1 MGEVW
6 LAEQTRP
13 LRRQVAV
20 KVVKAGMDTA
30 QVLARFDAE
39 RQALALMDHRTI
51 AKIFDGGATP
61 EGRPFFAMEYVRG
74 ETITRYC
81 DGNRLSIADRLEL
94 FIQLCDGVQHAH
106 QKGIIHRDLKPS
118 NVLVSVADGKAMPH
132 IIDFGIA
139 KATTQPLT
147 DQPLFTGIG
156 GFVGT
161 LDYMSPEQAAMSSV
175 DIDTRSDVYS
185 LGVLLY
191 ELLTGTMPFD
201 SATLR
206 EAGVDEFRR
215 VIREQEPAK
224 PSTRVAGT
232 KADTTTSTASCRR
245 TVPARLISSLRG
257 DLDWITIKALDKD
270 RTRRYQTVNAL
281 ALDIRRHLNHEP
293 VVAGPPGAVY
303 RSRKFIRRHRF
314 GVASGVAAVSVL
326 AVFAVLMT
334 LQASRVAR
342 ERDRANQ
349 EAVTAKRVSDF
360 LVGLFRVS
368 DPGEARGRTITAREI
383 LDKGAMD
390 LETLRDEPDIQARLQ
405 ATIGS
410 VYTGLGAYEAAGKL
424 LEQSVATRRR
434 TLGSDH
440 PDTLAA
446 INELANLYW
455 FQQRYTEA
463 EPLYLEAVES
473 SARVLGDEHPA
484 TLRARYDL
492 ASLYGKQTRWAKA
505 EELQRQ
511 ILAIQQRTLGPN
523 HRDTLASLANLAAYL
538 NEQKRYADAAP
549 ILTDVIDRRRR
560 VLGTDHPSTLV
571 SLGNLA
577 FSYHRM
583 GELARAERIYLE
595 AALAYEGFEQALGQ
609 ANSNTQSEIRKL
621 AEIYRA
627 LGKFDIETQWL
638 QKVSAT
644 PE

>member
-1 MGEVW
+1 
-6 LAEQTRP
+6 
-13 LRRQVAV
+13 
-20 KVVKAGMDTA
+20 
-30 QVLARFDAE
+30 
-39 RQALALMDHRTI
+39 
-51 AKIFDGGATP
+51 
-61 EGRPFFAMEYVRG
+61 
-74 ETITRYC
+74 
-81 DGNRLSIADRLEL
+81 
-94 FIQLCDGVQHAH
+94 
-106 QKGIIHRDLKPS
+106 
-118 NVLVSVADGKAMPH
+118 
-132 IIDFGIA
+132 
-139 KATTQPLT
+139 
-147 DQPLFTGIG
+147 
-156 GFVGT
+156 
-161 LDYMSPEQAAMSSV
+161 
-175 DIDTRSDVYS
+175 
-185 LGVLLY
+185 
-191 ELLTGTMPFD
+191 MPFD
-201 SATLR
+201 ALQLR
-206 EAGVDEFRR
+206 QAGVDEIRR
-215 VIREQEPAK
+215 VIREVGAAG
-224 PSTRVAGT
+224 PSTRM
-232 KADTTTSTASCRR
+232 CRNR
-245 TVPARLISSLRG
+245 GVTPPPSPGAAAPGQRPRLSSLRG
-257 DLDWITIKALDKD
+257 DLDWITMKALEKD
-270 RTRRYQTVNAL
+270 RTRRYGSPADL
-281 ALDIRRHLNHEP
+281 AADIRRHLNHEP

-303 RSRKFIRRHRF
+303 RSRKFMRRHRF
-314 GVASGVAAVSVL
+314 GVASGAVAVSVL

-368 DPGEARGRTITAREI
+368 DPSEARGRTITAREI

-440 PDTLAA
+440 PETLAA

-455 FQQRYTEA
+455 FQERYTEA

-492 ASLYGKQTRWAKA
+492 ASLYGRQTRWAKA

-511 ILAIQQRTLGPN
+511 ILAIQQRALGPN

-538 NEQKRYADAAP
+538 NEQKRYSDAVP
-549 ILTDVIDRRRR
+549 ILMDVIDRRRR
-560 VLGTDHPSTLV
+560 VLGIDHPSTLV

-583 GELARAERIYLE
+583 GDLARAEPIYLE
-595 AALAYEGFEQALGQ
+595 ALDAQRRVSGEKHQRTSNIRSNLADLYIQQKRYSEAAVVASLAYEGFQQALGP

-621 AEIYRA
+621 AELYRA
-627 LGKFDIETQWL
+627 LGKSDIATQWL
-638 QKVSAT
+638 QKLSAT